1 MPNLKIGF
9 VSTRLAGT
17 DGVSL
22 ESEKWSQ
29 VLENA
34 GHKCFFFAGECDRP
48 AERTY
53 LVPEAHFKHPLIERI
68 NRDLFDDIF
77 RTPTTSETVNA
88 LRRRLKQQIRGF
100 VAKFDLDVLIVE
112 NALSLPMNIPLGL
125 ALTEYITETRLPTIA
140 HHHDFAWER
149 PRYALHAAEDYLKAA
164 FPPAMS
170 LIHHVVINSYAAE
183 QVALRTGIR
192 STLIPNVM
200 PFETP
205 PPAADGYSATMRRE
219 LGIDEDEILL
229 LQPTRI
235 VPRKRIER
243 AIELARLAQRKDRQC
258 CLLITHSSGDEG
270 EAYRKYLAEYA
281 KLMKVKVLFAAERF
295 NHRRGRGADGRP
307 IYSLADAYSEA
318 DLVTY
323 PSTLEGFGNAFLEA
337 IYYRK
342 PLLMSR
348 YETFKIDIQPKGFKV
363 IAFDDFIDE
372 ETVKAVRQLMEDPDS
387 AKDMVETNYELGLKY
402 YSFQV
407 LHKRLCS
414 VVEQSCEHT
423 CGCRKE

>member
-1 MPNLKIGF
+1 MAKLNIGF

-22 ESEKWSQ
+22 ESGKWSQ
-29 VLENA
+29 VLEQA
-34 GHKCFFFAGECDRP
+34 GHRCFFFAGESDRP
-48 AERTY
+48 KDRTW
-53 LVPEAHFKHPLIERI
+53 LVAEAHFKHPLIEHI
-68 NRDLFDDIF
+68 NCDLFDDIY
-77 RTPTTSETVNA
+77 RSPTTSETVNA
-88 LRRRLKQQIRGF
+88 LRRRLKQQLRCY
-100 VAKFDLDVLIVE
+100 VEKFQLDLLIVE

-164 FPPAMS
+164 FPPAMN
-170 LIHHVVINSYAAE
+170 LLRHVVINSYAAE

-192 STLIPNVM
+192 CSLIPNVM
-200 PFETP
+200 PFESPP
-205 PPAADGYSATMRRE
+205 PPADDYIRTLRPE
-219 LGIDEDEILL
+219 LGIAEEEILL

-243 AIELARLAQRKDRQC
+243 AIELARMARMIDRPC

-270 EAYRKYLAEYA
+270 EAYRRYLEEYA
-281 KLMKVKVLFAAERF
+281 GLMGVKVLFAAERF
-295 NHRRGRGADGRP
+295 NHKRGQTPDGRP
-307 IYSLADAYSEA
+307 VFSLADAYFAA

-342 PLLMSR
+342 PLLVSR
-348 YETFKIDIQPKGFKV
+348 YEIFKVDIQPKGFRV

-372 ETVKAVRQLMEDPDS
+372 GTVESVRRLLEHPDEVET
-387 AKDMVETNYELGLKY
+387 MVETNYQLGLKY
-402 YSFQV
+402 YSFSV
-407 LHKRLCS
+407 LRKSLCGL
-414 VVEQSCEHT
+414 VEQSCEPSGG
-423 CGCRKE
+423 CGR

>member
-1 MPNLKIGF
+1 MPKLNIGF

-22 ESEKWSQ
+22 ESAKWSQ
-29 VLENA
+29 VLEQA
-34 GHKCFFFAGECDRP
+34 GHQCFYFAGKSDRP
-48 AERTY
+48 PDRTY
-53 LVPEAHFKHPLIERI
+53 LVPEAHFKHPMIEQI
-68 NRDLFDDIF
+68 NCDLFDDVY
-77 RTPTTSETVNA
+77 RMPTTSETVNA
-88 LRRRLKQQIRGF
+88 LRRRLKQQLRCF
-100 VAKFDLDVLIVE
+100 VEKFSLNLLIVE

-125 ALTEYITETRLPTIA
+125 ALTEYITETRLPIIA

-164 FPPAMS
+164 FPPAMT
-170 LIHHVVINSYAAE
+170 LINHVVINSYAAE

-205 PPAADGYSATMRRE
+205 PTLPDDYTRTLRPE
-219 LGIDEDEILL
+219 LGIEQDEILL

-243 AIELARLAQRKDRQC
+243 SIELARLARRMDRKC

-270 EAYRKYLAEYA
+270 EAYHKYLIEYA
-281 KLMKVKVLFAAERF
+281 KLLGVRVLFAANRF
-295 NHRRGRGADGRP
+295 NHKRGLTREGRP
-307 IYSLADAYSEA
+307 IYSLADAYFQA

-337 IYYRK
+337 IYYRR

-348 YETFKIDIQPKGFKV
+348 YETFKIDIQPKGFQV

-372 ETVKAVRQLMEDPDS
+372 ETVRAVQNLMDDPDN
-387 AKDMVETNYELGLKY
+387 AKAMVETNYQLGLKY
-402 YSFQV
+402 YSFTV
-407 LHKRLCS
+407 LRKRLCT
-414 VVEQSCEHT
+414 VVEQSCEHL
-423 CGCRKE
+423 CGCRSQ

>member
-1 MPNLKIGF
+1 MTLQKIGF

-22 ESEKWSQ
+22 ESAKWSQ
-29 VLENA
+29 VLEKA
-34 GHKCFFFAGECDRP
+34 GHHCFFFAGESDRP
-48 AERTY
+48 PDKTY
-53 LVPEAHFKHPLIERI
+53 LVPEAHFQHPAIRQI
-68 NRDLFDDIF
+68 NRDLFDDIY

-88 LRRRLKQQIRGF
+88 LRRRLKQQLRCF
-100 VAKFDLDVLIVE
+100 VEKFDLDLMIVE

-164 FPPAMS
+164 FPPAMT
-170 LIHHVVINSYAAE
+170 LINHVVINSYAAE

-205 PPAADGYSATMRRE
+205 PPLPDEYSSTLRRE
-219 LGIDEDEILL
+219 LGIEEEEILL

-243 AIELARLAQRKDRQC
+243 AIELARLAQRMDRKC

-270 EAYRKYLAEYA
+270 DAYRRYLAEYA
-281 KLMKVKVLFAAERF
+281 KLMEVKVLFAADRF
-295 NHRRGRGADGRP
+295 NHQRGLTTAGRP
-307 IYSLADAYSEA
+307 IYSLADAYYNA

-348 YETFKIDIQPKGFKV
+348 YETFKIDIQPKGFQV

-372 ETVKAVRQLMEDPDS
+372 GTVKAVQNLMENPES
-387 AKDMVETNYELGLKY
+387 AKTMVEANYQLGLKY
-402 YSFQV
+402 YSYSV

-414 VVEQSCEHT
+414 LVEQSCEHA
-423 CGCRKE
+423 CGCRRE